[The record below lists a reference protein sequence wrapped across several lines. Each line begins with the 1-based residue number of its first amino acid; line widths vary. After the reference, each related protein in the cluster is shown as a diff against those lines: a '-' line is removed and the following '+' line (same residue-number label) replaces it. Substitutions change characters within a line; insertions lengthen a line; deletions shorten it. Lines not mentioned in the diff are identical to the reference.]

1 MTINNQE
8 YQIIWQKWSNPFGS
22 EEELDYMHRMLDAE
36 SSSFTEEDLE
46 EMYQEEM
53 QEESAKD
60 MSVNKLR
67 VVATPMGIMPLT
79 ENTDICHI
87 FNFWI
92 GHANFDITSDIVSI
106 IEAIEGVETLD
117 VFTRYRF
124 RIGVGKA
131 FIDSEVMRNINDQI
145 YEYLDAP

>member
-1 MTINNQE
+1 MTINDPE
-8 YQIIWQKWSNPFGS
+8 HQIIWQKWSNPFGS

-36 SSSFTEEDLE
+36 SSPFTEEDLE
-46 EMYQEEM
+46 DIYQEETH
-53 QEESAKD
+53 EEPTKD
-60 MSVNKLR
+60 MPVNKLR

-92 GHANFDITSDIVSI
+92 GHTNFDITSDII
-106 IEAIEGVETLD
+106 AMLETIEGVETLD
-117 VFTRYRF
+117 IFTRYRF

-131 FIDSEVMRNINDQI
+131 FIDSDVMRDINDQI
-145 YEYLDAP
+145 YEYLDAT